1 MFILASNLTSHKLRL
16 YKPII
21 RIITLYLTGLLWG
34 VNELILARFH
44 RSESGEIRKCNIV
57 NAIFIVI
64 VIIAR
69 ILDVSKVVK

>member
-1 MFILASNLTSHKLRL
+1 M
-16 YKPII
+16 
-21 RIITLYLTGLLWG
+21 YLTGLLWG